1 MGGVCAVGFSRVRKR
16 CATNYEKIGKMKT
29 SMPNSAIQSALRI
42 LEEPSAAFANRY
54 PGETGRRQP
63 VHVVYGGAHLFRA
76 GISRRMGDVALATL
90 GEFAPDAFTFA
101 RAIGLQGAEALPKS
115 GQEAAAAQRRF
126 AKSPEKLRLEDH
138 GAWMAQTIYSRV
150 LEKLQREPV
159 EDFRIDFED
168 GYGNRPDAEEDQHAK
183 LAAEEVAKGFSEGS
197 LPPFIGIRL
206 KPFSPELR
214 DRSIR
219 TLDLFLSALCG
230 ATRGRL
236 PANFVVT
243 LPKVVIPEQ
252 MAALARLLDALE
264 PALGLEKGSLRFE
277 MMVETTQAIL
287 NERGESSL
295 PRFLEAS
302 GGRCIA
308 AHFGTYDYTASCS
321 ITAAYQVMDHPA
333 CDFAKHMM
341 QVAFAGTGIWLSDG
355 ATNVLPAPP
364 HRAEKGKRLTRA
376 QQEENRD
383 AVHRAWRLHYGHI
396 QHSLISAYYQG
407 WDLHPAQ
414 LPTRYAA
421 VFSFFLEG
429 LDSSALRLKNFVEK
443 AAKATLVGDV
453 FDDAATGQGLLNF
466 FLRAIN
472 CGAISEAEAE
482 RLTGV
487 TIEELHYGSFLKILK
502 NRTK

>member
-1 MGGVCAVGFSRVRKR
+1 
-16 CATNYEKIGKMKT
+16 MKT
-29 SMPNSAIQSALRI
+29 SLPDSAVQSALRI
-42 LEEPSAAFANRY
+42 LEAPSAAFARRY

-76 GISRRMGDVALATL
+76 DITRRLGELALTSL
-90 GEFAPDAFTFA
+90 KEFAPDAFTFA
-101 RAIGLQGAEALPKS
+101 RAIGLPGAAELPKPGKQS
-115 GQEAAAAQRRF
+115 VAAERLF
-126 AKSPEKLRLEDH
+126 AKSPEKLRLESRP
-138 GAWMAQTIYSRV
+138 AWMAQAVYSRV

-183 LAAEEVAKGFSEGS
+183 LAAMEVAKGFAEGS

-214 DRSIR
+214 GRSMR
-219 TLDLFLSALCG
+219 TLDIFLSTMCEETG
-230 ATRGRL
+230 GKL

-252 MAALARLLDALE
+252 MAALAHLLEAME
-264 PALGLEKGSLRFE
+264 PSLGVKKNSLRFE

-287 NERGESSL
+287 NARGESSL
-295 PRFLEAS
+295 PGFLDAAR
-302 GGRCIA
+302 GRCIA

-355 ATNVLPAPP
+355 ATNVLPTSP
-364 HRAEKGKRLTRA
+364 HRADKGKKLTRA
-376 QQEENRD
+376 QQQENHES
-383 AVHRAWRLHYGHI
+383 VYRAWKLHYGHI
-396 QHSLISAYYQG
+396 QHSLVTAYYQG

-429 LDSSALRLKNFVEK
+429 LDSSAVRLKNFVEK

-482 RLTGV
+482 RMTGV
-487 TIEELHYGSFLKILK
+487 TIEELHFGSFLRILK

>member
-1 MGGVCAVGFSRVRKR
+1 
-16 CATNYEKIGKMKT
+16 MKT
-29 SMPNSAIQSALRI
+29 SLPDSAVQSALR
-42 LEEPSAAFANRY
+42 LLDEPSKALARRY
-54 PGETGRRQP
+54 PGETGKRQP

-76 GISRRMGDVALATL
+76 GIAGRLGQLALASL
-90 GEFAPDAFTFA
+90 DEFAPDAFTFA
-101 RAIGLQGAEALPKS
+101 RAIGMSGADALPRS
-115 GQEAAAAQRRF
+115 GKQAAAAERLF
-126 AKSPEKLRLEDH
+126 AKSPEKLRA
-138 GAWMAQTIYSRV
+138 GNRAAWMALAVYSRV
-150 LEKLQREPV
+150 IEKLRREPV

-168 GYGNRPDAEEDQHAK
+168 GYGNRSDAEEDGHAK
-183 LAAEEVAKGFSEGS
+183 SAAEEVAKGLAERT

-206 KPFSPELR
+206 KPFSAELR
-214 DRSIR
+214 ERSIR
-219 TLDLFLSALCG
+219 TLDIFVSALCA
-230 ATRGRL
+230 ATGGKL
-236 PANFVVT
+236 PANFVIT
-243 LPKVVIPEQ
+243 LPKVVLPEQ
-252 MAALARLLDALE
+252 MAALAHLLDAME
-264 PALGLEKGSLRFE
+264 PALGLAKGSLQFE

-295 PRFLEAS
+295 PRFLDAANW
-302 GGRCIA
+302 RCIA

-355 ATNVLPAPP
+355 ATNILPAPP
-364 HRAEKGKRLTRA
+364 HRAEKGKKLTRA
-376 QQEENRD
+376 QREENRQ
-383 AVHRAWRLHYGHI
+383 AVHRAWRMHFGHI
-396 QHSLISAYYQG
+396 QHSLVTAYYEG

-421 VFSFFLEG
+421 VFSFFLDG
-429 LDSSALRLKNFVEK
+429 IDSAAVRLKNFVDK

-472 CGAISEAEAE
+472 CGAIGEAETE

-487 TIEELHYGSFLKILK
+487 TIEELRLGSFLKILK
-502 NRTK
+502 NRTKA

>member
-1 MGGVCAVGFSRVRKR
+1 
-16 CATNYEKIGKMKT
+16 
-29 SMPNSAIQSALRI
+29 
-42 LEEPSAAFANRY
+42 
-54 PGETGRRQP
+54 
-63 VHVVYGGAHLFRA
+63 
-76 GISRRMGDVALATL
+76 
-90 GEFAPDAFTFA
+90 
-101 RAIGLQGAEALPKS
+101 
-115 GQEAAAAQRRF
+115 
-126 AKSPEKLRLEDH
+126 
-138 GAWMAQTIYSRV
+138 
-150 LEKLQREPV
+150 
-159 EDFRIDFED
+159 
-168 GYGNRPDAEEDQHAK
+168 
-183 LAAEEVAKGFSEGS
+183 
-197 LPPFIGIRL
+197 
-206 KPFSPELR
+206 
-214 DRSIR
+214 
-219 TLDLFLSALCG
+219 
-230 ATRGRL
+230 
-236 PANFVVT
+236 
-243 LPKVVIPEQ
+243 
-252 MAALARLLDALE
+252 
-264 PALGLEKGSLRFE
+264 

-295 PRFLEAS
+295 PLLLEAS

-364 HRAEKGKRLTRA
+364 HRAKKGKRLSRI
-376 QQEENRD
+376 QREENRE

-396 QHSLISAYYQG
+396 QHSLVSAYYQG

-421 VFSFFLEG
+421 VFSFFLDG
-429 LDSSALRLKNFVEK
+429 LDSAAARLKNFVEK

-466 FLRAIN
+466 FLRAMN
-472 CGAISEAEAE
+472 CGAISEGEAE

-487 TIEELHYGSFLKILK
+487 TVEELHYGSFLKILK

>member
-1 MGGVCAVGFSRVRKR
+1 
-16 CATNYEKIGKMKT
+16 MKT
-29 SMPNSAIQSALRI
+29 SLPDSAIRSALQI
-42 LEEPSAAFANRY
+42 LDEPSKAFARRY

-63 VHVVYGGAHLFRA
+63 VHVVYGGAHLFKS
-76 GISRRMGDVALATL
+76 GISRRLGEVAIATL
-90 GEFAPDAFTFA
+90 EEYAPDAFTFA
-101 RAIGLQGAEALPKS
+101 RAIGLPGAAALPKS
-115 GQEAAAAQRRF
+115 VKQATAAERLF
-126 AKSPEKLRLEDH
+126 GKSPEKLRLENRA
-138 GAWMAQTIYSRV
+138 AWMALTVYSRV

-168 GYGNRPDAEEDQHAK
+168 GYGNRPDAEEDGHAK
-183 LAAEEVAKGFSEGS
+183 LAAEEVAKGFREGS

-206 KPFSPELR
+206 KPFSAELR
-214 DRSIR
+214 DRSMR
-219 TLDLFLSALCG
+219 TLDLFVSALCE
-230 ATRGRL
+230 ATQGKL
-236 PANFVVT
+236 PQNFVIT
-243 LPKVVIPEQ
+243 LPKVVMPEQ
-252 MAALARLLDALE
+252 MAALAGLLEAME
-264 PALGLEKGSLRFE
+264 PALGLAKGSLRFE

-287 NERGESSL
+287 NARGESSL
-295 PRFLEAS
+295 PQFLDAAR
-302 GGRCIA
+302 GRCIA

-355 ATNVLPAPP
+355 ATNVLPTPP
-364 HRAEKGKRLTRA
+364 HRAEKGKKLTRA
-376 QQEENRD
+376 EKDENRE

-396 QHSLISAYYQG
+396 QHSLVTAYYQG

-414 LPTRYAA
+414 LSTRYAA
-421 VFSFFLEG
+421 VFSFFLDG
-429 LDSSALRLKNFVEK
+429 LDSSAARLKNFVEK

-487 TIEELHYGSFLKILK
+487 TVEELRMGSFLKILK
-502 NRTK
+502 NHTRS

>member
-1 MGGVCAVGFSRVRKR
+1 
-16 CATNYEKIGKMKT
+16 MKT
-29 SMPNSAIQSALRI
+29 SLSDSAIRSALEI
-42 LEEPSAAFANRY
+42 LEGPSAAFARRY

-63 VHVVYGGAHLFRA
+63 VHVVYGGAHLFHA
-76 GISRRMGDVALATL
+76 DISRRLGEGALAAL
-90 GEFAPDAFTFA
+90 AEFAPDAFSFA
-101 RAIGLQGAEALPKS
+101 RAIGLPGAATLPKT
-115 GQEAAAAQRRF
+115 GKAAAAAERQF
-126 AKSPEKLRLEDH
+126 AKSPEKLRQGDRP
-138 GAWMAQTIYSRV
+138 AWLAQKIYSLV
-150 LEKLQREPV
+150 LEKLRREPV

-168 GYGNRPDAEEDQHAK
+168 GYGNRPDAEEDRHAT
-183 LAAEEVAKGFSEGS
+183 LAAQEVAKGFAMGS

-206 KPFSPELR
+206 KSFSPELR

-219 TLDLFLSALCG
+219 TLNIFLSELCEFTG
-230 ATRGRL
+230 GPL
-236 PANFVVT
+236 PSNFVVT

-252 MAALARLLDALE
+252 MAALSQLLAAME
-264 PALGLEKGSLRFE
+264 PGLGLEKGALRFE
-277 MMVETTQAIL
+277 MMIETTSAIL
-287 NERGESSL
+287 NARGESNL
-295 PRFLEAS
+295 PQFLDAA

-321 ITAAYQVMDHPA
+321 ITAAYQTMDHPA
-333 CDFAKHMM
+333 CDFAKNMM

-355 ATNVLPAPP
+355 ATNVMPIPL
-364 HRAEKGKRLTRA
+364 HRAETGKRLTRA
-376 QQEENRD
+376 QQAQNLE
-383 AVHRAWRLHYGHI
+383 AVHHAWKLHYGHI
-396 QHSLISAYYQG
+396 QHSLVTAYYQG

-429 LDSSALRLKNFVEK
+429 LDSSAARLKNFVEK

-487 TIEELHYGSFLKILK
+487 TIEELHFGSFLKILK
-502 NRTK
+502 NRSK

>member
-1 MGGVCAVGFSRVRKR
+1 M
-16 CATNYEKIGKMKT
+16 
-29 SMPNSAIQSALRI
+29 LRI
-42 LEEPSAAFANRY
+42 LEEPSAAFARRY
-54 PGETGRRQP
+54 PGETGLRQP
-63 VHVVYGGAHLFRA
+63 VHVVYGGAHLFQA
-76 GISRRMGDVALATL
+76 GVSKKLGEAALATL
-90 GEFAPDAFTFA
+90 DEFAPHAFAFA
-101 RAIGLQGAEALPKS
+101 RAIGLPGASALPKS
-115 GQEAAAAQRRF
+115 AKQASVAERLF
-126 AKSPEKLRLEDH
+126 AKSPEKLRRENRS
-138 GAWMAQTIYSRV
+138 AWMAQTIYVRV
-150 LEKLQREPV
+150 REKLRREPV

-168 GYGNRPDAEEDQHAK
+168 GYGNRPDAEEDQHAR
-183 LAAEEVAKGFSEGS
+183 LAAEEVAKGMRDNS

-219 TLDLFLSALCG
+219 TLDLFVSALCE
-230 ATRGRL
+230 ATGGKL
-236 PANFVVT
+236 PSNFVVT

-252 MAALARLLDALE
+252 MAALAQLLEALE
-264 PALGLEKGSLRFE
+264 PALGLKIGALRFE

-287 NERGESSL
+287 NERGESNL
-295 PRFLEAS
+295 PLFLEAA

-355 ATNVLPAPP
+355 ATNVLPTPP
-364 HRAEKGKRLTRA
+364 YRAEKGKKLTRA
-376 QQEENRD
+376 QQSDNRE
-383 AVHRAWRLHYGHI
+383 AVHRAWRMHYGHI
-396 QHSLISAYYQG
+396 QHSLVTAYYQG

-421 VFSFFLEG
+421 VFSFFLDG
-429 LDSSALRLKNFVEK
+429 LDSSAARLKNFVEK

-487 TIEELHYGSFLKILK
+487 TVEELRMGSFLKILK
-502 NRTK
+502 NRTRS

>member
-1 MGGVCAVGFSRVRKR
+1 
-16 CATNYEKIGKMKT
+16 MKT
-29 SMPNSAIQSALRI
+29 TLPEPAIQSALRI
-42 LEEPSAAFANRY
+42 LEGPSAAFARRY

-63 VHVVYGGAHLFRA
+63 VHVVYGGAHLFKA
-76 GISRRMGDVALATL
+76 SIARRLGEVALATL
-90 GEFAPDAFTFA
+90 DEFAPDAFAFA
-101 RAIGLQGAEALPKS
+101 RAIGLPGADALPKP
-115 GQEAAAAQRRF
+115 GKQAAAVEKLF
-126 AKSPEKLRLEDH
+126 AKSPEKLRS
-138 GAWMAQTIYSRV
+138 GNRAAWMALAVYNRV
-150 LEKLQREPV
+150 REKLQREPV

-168 GYGNRPDAEEDQHAK
+168 GYGNRPDWEEDHHAK
-183 LAAEEVAKGFSEGS
+183 VAAEEVVKGMRKGS

-219 TLDLFLSALCG
+219 TLDLFVRELCE
-230 ATRGRL
+230 ATGGKL
-236 PANFVVT
+236 PYNFVVT
-243 LPKVVIPEQ
+243 LPKVVIAEQ
-252 MAALARLLDALE
+252 MEALAHLLEAME
-264 PALGLEKGSLRFE
+264 TAVGLAKDSLRFE

-295 PRFLEAS
+295 PRFLEAA

-321 ITAAYQVMDHPA
+321 ITAAYQVMDHPV

-364 HRAEKGKRLTRA
+364 HRAEKGRKLTRVE
-376 QQEENRD
+376 QVENRD
-383 AVHRAWRLHYGHI
+383 AVHRAWRLHYRHI
-396 QHSLISAYYQG
+396 QHSLVTAYYQG

-429 LDSSALRLKNFVEK
+429 LDSSAVRLKNFVEK

-472 CGAISEAEAE
+472 CGAISEAKAE

-487 TIEELHYGSFLKILK
+487 TVEELRMGSFLKILK

>member
-1 MGGVCAVGFSRVRKR
+1 
-16 CATNYEKIGKMKT
+16 MKT
-29 SMPNSAIQSALRI
+29 SLPESAVQSALRI
-42 LEEPSAAFANRY
+42 LEGPSAAFALRY

-76 GISRRMGDVALATL
+76 GISRRLGDLALASL
-90 GEFAPDAFTFA
+90 GEFAPEAFTFA
-101 RAIGLQGAEALPKS
+101 RAIGLPGAAALPKS
-115 GQEAAAAQRRF
+115 AKQAIAIERRF
-126 AKSPEKLRLEDH
+126 TKIPEKLRQENQP
-138 GAWMAQTIYSRV
+138 AWLAQTIYARV
-150 LEKLQREPV
+150 LEKLRREPV

-168 GYGNRPDAEEDQHAK
+168 GYGNRPDAEEDQHTK
-183 LAAEEVAKGFSEGS
+183 LAAEEVARGFSQGS

-214 DRSIR
+214 ERSIR
-219 TLDLFLSALCG
+219 TLDIFVSALCAAAG
-230 ATRGRL
+230 GKL
-236 PANFVVT
+236 PPNFVVT

-252 MAALARLLDALE
+252 MAALAHLLEAME
-264 PALGLEKGSLRFE
+264 PALGLKKGTLRFE

-287 NERGESSL
+287 NARGESSL
-295 PRFLEAS
+295 PAFLDAAK
-302 GGRCIA
+302 GRCIA

-355 ATNVLPAPP
+355 ATNVLPTPP
-364 HRAEKGKRLTRA
+364 HRAEKGKKLTRA
-376 QQEENRD
+376 QQVENRE

-396 QHSLISAYYQG
+396 QHSLVTAYYQG

-421 VFSFFLEG
+421 VFAFFLDG
-429 LDSSALRLKNFVEK
+429 LDSSAIRLKNFVEK

-472 CGAISEAEAE
+472 CGAIGEVEAE

-487 TIEELHYGSFLKILK
+487 TTEELRMGSFLKILK
-502 NRTK
+502 NRTRS